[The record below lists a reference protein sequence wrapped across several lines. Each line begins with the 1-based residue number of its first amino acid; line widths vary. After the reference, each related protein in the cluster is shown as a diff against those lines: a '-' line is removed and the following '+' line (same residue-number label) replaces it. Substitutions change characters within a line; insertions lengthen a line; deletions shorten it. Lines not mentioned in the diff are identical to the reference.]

1 MGHAKGP
8 SNRLAQRAEQ
18 HAPIHRTL
26 SLDID
31 TARKELLNAA
41 QGKSQEAWDYPAA
54 EQAMEAPPY
63 DLTELNS
70 NTKLI
75 EP

>member
-1 MGHAKGP
+1 MLLKENHT
-8 SNRLAQRAEQ
+8 LAVQ
-18 HAPIHRTL
+18 
-26 SLDID
+26 
-31 TARKELLNAA
+31 
-41 QGKSQEAWDYPAA
+41 QEAWGYPAA